1 MYGPSQLIVIWLV
14 LQETRGEG
22 EREKTREEGEDIPVH
37 RGVVR
42 FLPAC
47 SFVHAPGRQDTHE
60 LLAVPSVIDTCLCFV
75 TQYSQPVT
83 DVAIVLL
90 DAYTINFSVLPFSS
104 APPSVVLSCCRAQ
117 GVAAE
122 PNNMYAGGRL

>member
-90 DAYTINFSVLPFSS
+90 DTYITGSGSARILMINLE
-104 APPSVVLSCCRAQ
+104 LSNVNVSW
-117 GVAAE
+117 VARKVD
-122 PNNMYAGGRL
+122 GFL

>member
-42 FLPAC
+42 SLPAC

-60 LLAVPSVIDTCLCFV
+60 LLAVPSMIDTCLCFV

-90 DAYTINFSVLPFSS
+90 DAYITGSGSARILMINLE
-104 APPSVVLSCCRAQ
+104 LSNVDVSW
-117 GVAAE
+117 VARKVD
-122 PNNMYAGGRL
+122 GCL